1 MAEKTA
7 AKQFGKHRHWFHA
20 GLAVLLLALQLFC
33 CDPGHDAES
42 AAETGIQ
49 ASAECAGGPHGQH
62 GRPGCRL
69 YGAIRRAMAVS
80 GLSCDGWI
88 LPQQPQLLFADKA
101 KCPPACLVR
110 THSPVRGAA
119 GRGFLYSVRSSST
132 VRASAS
138 GWGNTGTQVTLST
151 GWKRREE

>member
-49 ASAECAGGPHGQH
+49 AAAECAGGPHGQH

-88 LPQQPQLLFADKA
+88 LPQQPQLLIADKA
-101 KCPPACLVR
+101 KSRPACLPRCANLPDR
-110 THSPVRGAA
+110 TGL
-119 GRGFLYSVRSSST
+119 FLLNRII
-132 VRASAS
+132 RC
-138 GWGNTGTQVTLST
+138 
-151 GWKRREE
+151 